1 MRYKIDNC
9 HYELVKDLLS
19 SLDSLVKNVEK
30 DDQGAIVTLQ
40 DGNECIESRS
50 STYIYTRISCDY
62 LVRSFVLL
70 FL

>member
-30 DDQGAIVTLQ
+30 ENNNYEKNIIF
-40 DGNECIESRS
+40 NETWTDI
-50 STYIYTRISCDY
+50 I
-62 LVRSFVLL
+62 
-70 FL
+70 